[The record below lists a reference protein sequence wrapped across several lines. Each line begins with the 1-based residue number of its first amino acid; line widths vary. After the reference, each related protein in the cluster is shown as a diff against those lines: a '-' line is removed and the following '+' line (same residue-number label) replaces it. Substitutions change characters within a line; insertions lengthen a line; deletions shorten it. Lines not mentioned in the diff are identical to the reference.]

1 MAPERRKKSVNAT
14 ELLNRRSRGIPDV
27 GSVLRHNMK
36 VFRNLLFQDNR
47 SFIKVWSRSSKSTI
61 MYESGKI
68 YFENYLNCY
77 SCVHSVPQ
85 VLYKLPQR
93 SKLEKF
99 EDALLCQSPL
109 GNVLSNPSD
118 HKPSLLALTANGW
131 LYRLSAETGEELQKV
146 YLSPNIKFRYL
157 GWDVSQETVY
167 IKSVQNKETALERQA
182 GITQN
187 TVMHLAIFHVFP
199 LQIVGILEINKR
211 VFGNGVT
218 DVVVS
223 QGAIV
228 VSYSNKSVK
237 LYSFEHILQRHL
249 TERLILGKQSSLLEG
264 KTVGDFPFGIPR
276 NIHITDCPP
285 LLFEVLCSNNSVQ
298 IGGYPWHFIYTPPQ
312 KNHRGTHHVCSL
324 KDCSLAI
331 NGVQSMSCNSLESD
345 AMFFH
350 PDDSG
355 RMIHVGPTIINVL
368 KLVSDRSNDMQSRV
382 VKDFS
387 MATHRSSNPTQQ
399 LTVTS
404 SGRTV
409 KRRFHQLDD
418 DPDQETFRMVEY
430 EDELDLLAAVVT
442 DGNEGEG
449 RAHIQLYD
457 NQSGQLLRNVALSES
472 WDETFPH
479 ELFLDKDTIVH
490 IEQKNSTFWCHV
502 YKLKATSSELQGH

>member
-1 MAPERRKKSVNAT
+1 
-14 ELLNRRSRGIPDV
+14 
-27 GSVLRHNMK
+27 
-36 VFRNLLFQDNR
+36 
-47 SFIKVWSRSSKSTI
+47 
-61 MYESGKI
+61 
-68 YFENYLNCY
+68 
-77 SCVHSVPQ
+77 
-85 VLYKLPQR
+85 
-93 SKLEKF
+93 
-99 EDALLCQSPL
+99 
-109 GNVLSNPSD
+109 
-118 HKPSLLALTANGW
+118 
-131 LYRLSAETGEELQKV
+131 
-146 YLSPNIKFRYL
+146 
-157 GWDVSQETVY
+157 
-167 IKSVQNKETALERQA
+167 
-182 GITQN
+182 
-187 TVMHLAIFHVFP
+187 
-199 LQIVGILEINKR
+199 
-211 VFGNGVT
+211 
-218 DVVVS
+218 
-223 QGAIV
+223 
-228 VSYSNKSVK
+228 
-237 LYSFEHILQRHL
+237 
-249 TERLILGKQSSLLEG
+249 
-264 KTVGDFPFGIPR
+264 
-276 NIHITDCPP
+276 
-285 LLFEVLCSNNSVQ
+285 
-298 IGGYPWHFIYTPPQ
+298 
-312 KNHRGTHHVCSL
+312 
-324 KDCSLAI
+324 
-331 NGVQSMSCNSLESD
+331 MSCNSLESD